1 MDTILS
7 YIGSGV
13 AEGARLV
20 AGGERAGEKGYYVKP
35 TVFAEVKDNMK
46 IAREEI
52 FGPVQSIIRYR

>member
-1 MDTILS
+1 V
-7 YIGSGV
+7 G
-13 AEGARLV
+13 
-20 AGGERAGEKGYYVKP
+20 AGGGAGGARAGEKGYYVKP